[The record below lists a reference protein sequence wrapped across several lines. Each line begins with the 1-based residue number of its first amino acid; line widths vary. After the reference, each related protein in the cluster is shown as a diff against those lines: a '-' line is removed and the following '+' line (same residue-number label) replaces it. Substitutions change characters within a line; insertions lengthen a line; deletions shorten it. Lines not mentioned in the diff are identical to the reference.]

1 MTVSATMRVTA
12 MMWAMPNWSQASE
25 YQLVTKLAGSQ
36 VSNHG
41 LPSESTTTLTRTPIR
56 KMKNAAIPAQ
66 TNHVVGEAAIERSP
80 GARAPD
86 LFLSRAP
93 GGAWS
98 TFGSPFETVC
108 MDISLFL
115 LSSPCT
121 WTSATAG
128 SVSYTHLTL
137 PTNREV

>member
-41 LPSESTTTLTRTPIR
+41 LPSESTTTLTRMPIR

-66 TNHVVGEAAIERSP
+66 TNHVVGEAVSERSP
-80 GARAPD
+80 GARAD
-86 LFLSRAP
+86 FFLSRGDGRSTLGAP
-93 GGAWS
+93 L
-98 TFGSPFETVC
+98 ETVC
-108 MDISLFL
+108 VD
-115 LSSPCT
+115 
-121 WTSATAG
+121 
-128 SVSYTHLTL
+128 
-137 PTNREV
+137 

>member
-1 MTVSATMRVTA
+1 MTVSAMTRVTA

-80 GARAPD
+80 GARAPA
-86 LFLSRAP
+86 LFFSRL
-93 GGAWS
+93 GGGFRS
-98 TFGSPFETVC
+98 GPEVSVETACVA
-108 MDISLFL
+108 ISLFL

-128 SVSYTHLTL
+128 
-137 PTNREV
+137 